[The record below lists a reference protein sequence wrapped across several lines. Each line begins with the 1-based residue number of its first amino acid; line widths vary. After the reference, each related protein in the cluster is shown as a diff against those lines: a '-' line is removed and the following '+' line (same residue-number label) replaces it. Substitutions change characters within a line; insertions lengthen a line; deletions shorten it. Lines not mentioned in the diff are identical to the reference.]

1 MDGGR
6 SLHVAIVKGLAVQF
20 ETEVNPDRT
29 NRRSVSYTEPRATP
43 NAGKTDVANAIT
55 DVAGVEKPDQID
67 RPGHTSAK
75 LSVED
80 QGGIPALWESIL
92 IDGGIV
98 TQTVEGEPSDPRI
111 RNPPRSAPRLISG
124 TVKESQ
130 EQQELVAQRTLAVR
144 LETELSHGPQTNRLK
159 QRHPKRP
166 RLLIHISSVPQM
178 LVSVLLVW
186 QISVETEPERNGPKE
201 PPTATAC

>member
-111 RNPPRSAPRLISG
+111 RNPPRRARGSYRAPSR
-124 TVKESQ
+124 VA
-130 EQQELVAQRTLAVR
+130 EQQELVAQRHLP
-144 LETELSHGPQTNRLK
+144 LG
-159 QRHPKRP
+159 
-166 RLLIHISSVPQM
+166 
-178 LVSVLLVW
+178 
-186 QISVETEPERNGPKE
+186 
-201 PPTATAC
+201 